1 MAEARNGAA
10 PNILNNDKVF
20 IVYQYVTL
28 VFQPCEGENHMSNPY
43 PDTLALSSRVLRI
56 LTKLNLLMGALI
68 MALLI
73 ASLIAE
79 APVMRALG
87 VRPALSNSMLF
98 IGMRLIMVIG
108 ICAVPV
114 VHFILT
120 RLLMIVDTVSTGN
133 PFVAENAARL
143 QAIAWAL
150 LALELTHYA
159 VGAVAASVSSAAV
172 PLNISWGF
180 SLTRWLAVLL
190 LFVLA
195 RVFEQGARMRE
206 ELEGTV

>member
-1 MAEARNGAA
+1 
-10 PNILNNDKVF
+10 
-20 IVYQYVTL
+20 
-28 VFQPCEGENHMSNPY
+28 MSNPN
-43 PDTLALSSRVLRI
+43 PDTLALLSRVLRV

-79 APVMRALG
+79 APVMGALG

-98 IGMRLIMVIG
+98 IGMRLIMAIG

-120 RLLMIVDTVSTGN
+120 RLPMIVDTGN
-133 PFVAENAARL
+133 PFVAANAARL

-150 LALELTHYA
+150 LALELTHFA

>member
-1 MAEARNGAA
+1 
-10 PNILNNDKVF
+10 
-20 IVYQYVTL
+20 
-28 VFQPCEGENHMSNPY
+28 MSNPS
-43 PDTLALSSRVLRI
+43 PDTLALFSRVLRV
-56 LTKLNLLMGALI
+56 LTKLNLLMGAFI

-98 IGMRLIMVIG
+98 IGMRLIMVFG

-120 RLLMIVDTVSTGN
+120 RLLMIVDTVSTGR
-133 PFVAENAARL
+133 PFVAASAARL

-159 VGAVAASVSSAAV
+159 VGAVAARVPSAEL
-172 PLNISWGF
+172 PLNIS
-180 SLTRWLAVLL
+180 
-190 LFVLA
+190 
-195 RVFEQGARMRE
+195 
-206 ELEGTV
+206 

>member
-1 MAEARNGAA
+1 
-10 PNILNNDKVF
+10 
-20 IVYQYVTL
+20 
-28 VFQPCEGENHMSNPY
+28 MSNPY
-43 PDTLALSSRVLRI
+43 PDTLSLARRVLRV
-56 LTKLNLLMGALI
+56 LTRLNLFMGALV

-87 VRPALSNSMLF
+87 VPPALSNSTLL
-98 IGMRLIMVIG
+98 IGMRLIMAIG
-108 ICAVPV
+108 ICAVAV
-114 VHFILT
+114 VYFVLT
-120 RLLMIVDTVSTGN
+120 RLLMIVETVSTGN
-133 PFVAENAARL
+133 PFVAANAARL

-159 VGAVAASVSSAAV
+159 VGAIAASVSSAAV

-195 RVFEQGARMRE
+195 RVFGQGARMRE

>member
-1 MAEARNGAA
+1 M
-10 PNILNNDKVF
+10 
-20 IVYQYVTL
+20 T
-28 VFQPCEGENHMSNPY
+28 HSY
-43 PDTLALSSRVLRI
+43 PDPLALSRRVLRA

-68 MALLI
+68 LALLI

-87 VRPALSNSMLF
+87 VPPAQFNSMLF
-98 IGMRLIMVIG
+98 VGMRLIMVLG
-108 ICAVPV
+108 ICAVPI
-114 VHFILT
+114 VHFVLT
-120 RLLMIVDTVSTGN
+120 RLLTIVETVTVGN
-133 PFVAENAARL
+133 PFVVANAARL
-143 QAIAWAL
+143 QGIAWAIL
-150 LALELTHYA
+150 GLELMHFA
-159 VGAVAASVSSAAV
+159 VGIVAASVSSAAV

>member
-1 MAEARNGAA
+1 M
-10 PNILNNDKVF
+10 LL
-20 IVYQYVTL
+20 IVYQYVILHSTN
-28 VFQPCEGENHMSNPY
+28 EGEGNMSNPY
-43 PDTLALSSRVLRI
+43 PDTLALSSRVLRV

-73 ASLIAE
+73 ASLVAE
-79 APVMRALG
+79 DLVMRALG
-87 VRPALSNSMLF
+87 VSPALSDSMLF
-98 IGMRLIMVIG
+98 MGMRLIMVIG

-120 RLLMIVDTVSTGN
+120 RLRMIVETVSTGS
-133 PFVAENAARL
+133 PFVAANAARL

-159 VGAVAASVSSAAV
+159 VGAVAAGLSSAGL
-172 PLNISWGF
+172 PLNITWGF

-206 ELEGTV
+206 DLEGTV

>member
-1 MAEARNGAA
+1 
-10 PNILNNDKVF
+10 
-20 IVYQYVTL
+20 
-28 VFQPCEGENHMSNPY
+28 MSNPY
-43 PDTLALSSRVLRI
+43 PDTLVLSRRALRLLTI
-56 LTKLNLLMGALI
+56 LNQFMGALI
-68 MALLI
+68 MVLLI

-87 VRPALSNSMLF
+87 VRPVLLSSMLM
-98 IGMRLIMVIG
+98 IGMRLIMVLG

-114 VHFILT
+114 VHFVLT
-120 RLLMIVDTVSTGN
+120 RLLMIVDTVSAGN
-133 PFVAENAARL
+133 AFAPANAARL

-150 LALELTHYA
+150 LALEVLHFA
-159 VGAVAASVSSAAV
+159 VGAVAASVSSGGV